1 MRRALTALLSL
12 VLCMA
17 AHAIES
23 KSASADGVKIHYLEA
38 GKPGNGDTLILLHGY
53 TETSRMWR
61 PWMSEIAGRFHV
73 IAPDLPGIGDSAI
86 PASGIDMETSARR
99 IHALVRSLGIE
110 QAKVVGHDIGLMVAY
125 AYAAQFPAEVSR
137 LALLDA
143 FLPGV
148 AGWEIAYDDPHLW
161 HFRFS
166 GATPE
171 ALVHGRERIYFDYF
185 WNGFAADAKHSVPQA
200 DRRAYVAAYARDGRM
215 RAGWAYFASWPDTAG
230 QFARLANNRLKMP
243 LLTLGGEKSMGTLLA
258 RQGKLVADDVTSVVL
273 PGTGHWVMEERPSET
288 RRALLEFLSSH

>member
-1 MRRALTALLSL
+1 
-12 VLCMA
+12 
-17 AHAIES
+17 
-23 KSASADGVKIHYLEA
+23 
-38 GKPGNGDTLILLHGY
+38 
-53 TETSRMWR
+53 
-61 PWMSEIAGRFHV
+61 
-73 IAPDLPGIGDSAI
+73 
-86 PASGIDMETSARR
+86 
-99 IHALVRSLGIE
+99 
-110 QAKVVGHDIGLMVAY
+110 VVGHDIGLMVAY

-273 PGTGHWVMEERPSET
+273 PGTGHWVMEERPTET